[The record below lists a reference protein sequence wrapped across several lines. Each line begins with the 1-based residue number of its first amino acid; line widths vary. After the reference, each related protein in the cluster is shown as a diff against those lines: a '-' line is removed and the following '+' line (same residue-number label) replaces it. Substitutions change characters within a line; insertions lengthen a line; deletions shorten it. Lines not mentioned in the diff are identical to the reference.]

1 MYFRQHVKEFLDLR
15 GCRWAYSDENSLSAS
30 TVILKTLKELGENAS
45 FFGNTLSEYNAFGTL
60 KTLKL
65 TPIYRALFQS

>member
-1 MYFRQHVKEFLDLR
+1 VKEFLDLR

-45 FFGNTLSEYNAFGTL
+45 FFGNTLSEYNAFGTP
-60 KTLKL
+60 KKLKL
-65 TPIYRALFQS
+65 TSIYSALFQS